1 MDEAVH
7 LMKLKLFR
15 FSWYNVISGENR
27 GFIMCQFSKPAKLKS
42 LSLPVEKYICYFFIQ
57 SHQSKC
63 LTPDALDDSVDRF
76 KSNAQQITAF

>member
-42 LSLPVEKYICYFFIQ
+42 LFPPVEKNISHFFL
-57 SHQSKC
+57 SKV
-63 LTPDALDDSVDRF
+63 TNQNV
-76 KSNAQQITAF
+76 